1 MSKIIEIK
9 KNIKALIFDCDG
21 TLADTMPTHMKAWKK
36 SLADCGGVFRLE
48 FFDSLKGM
56 DDEEIVVE
64 YNKKFHT
71 MLNPK
76 QVVDR
81 KHEYF
86 LQDIHLI
93 QPVKPVVD
101 VFYRCQG
108 KLPMAVVSGGRR
120 ALVFRTLETIHL
132 KKYFEV
138 ILTADDPVRPKP
150 APDIFLEAARRLEVA
165 PRLCQV
171 FEDGDVGLK
180 AAQTAGMVTTDVRLF
195 L

>member
-1 MSKIIEIK
+1 MTKIEVE
-9 KNIKALIFDCDG
+9 KNIRALIFDCDG
-21 TLADTMPTHMKAWKK
+21 TLADTMPTHMKAWEK
-36 SLADCGGVFRLE
+36 SLVDFGGTFSFE

-56 DDEEIVVE
+56 DDEEIIVE
-64 YNKKFHT
+64 YNIKFHT
-71 MLNPK
+71 SLSPK

-86 LQDIHLI
+86 LQDLHLV

-101 VFYRCQG
+101 VFYRYQG
-108 KLPMAVVSGGRR
+108 KLPVAVVSGGRR
-120 ALVFRTLETIHL
+120 NLVVRTLETIHL
-132 KKYFEV
+132 RQYFEV

-150 APDIFLEAARRLEVA
+150 APDIFLEAAQRLGVD
-165 PRLCQV
+165 PKHCQV

-180 AAQTAGMVTTDVRLF
+180 AARAAGMVATDIRLY

>member
-1 MSKIIEIK
+1 MTKIEVE
-9 KNIKALIFDCDG
+9 KNIRALIFDCDG
-21 TLADTMPTHMKAWKK
+21 TLADTMPAHMKAWEK
-36 SLADCGGVFRLE
+36 SLAEFGGTFKFD

-56 DDEEIVVE
+56 DDEEIIVA
-64 YNKKFHT
+64 YNKKFHDS
-71 MLNPK
+71 LNPK

-86 LQDIHLI
+86 LQDLHLV
-93 QPVKPVVD
+93 QPIKPVVD
-101 VFYRCQG
+101 VFYRYHG

-120 ALVFRTLETIHL
+120 NLVLQTLETIHL
-132 KKYFEV
+132 RQCFEV

-150 APDIFLEAARRLEVA
+150 APDIFLEASQRLGIA
-165 PRLCQV
+165 PKFCQV

-180 AAQTAGMVTTDVRLF
+180 AARAAGMVATDIRLF